1 MFCNSRYNV
10 DSSVTSAGFRIVTG
24 GSLEEV
30 WGVTWESVFS
40 PGLQVILLQVLGKA
54 SENNSQ

>member
-10 DSSVTSAGFRIVTG
+10 DSSLTKVGFRIVTG
-24 GSLEEV
+24 ESLEEV
-30 WGVTWESVFS
+30 WGATRESVLS
-40 PGLQVILLQVLGKA
+40 PGLQVVLLQVLGKA